1 MNLEQLQM
9 DWQGHSS
16 KLNDCIQLNQ
26 KLLNEIE
33 ANKQSNELDKLV
45 TSRIIEAVMFALIVF
60 LLWQYIAGAWAMTAP
75 IVSAMVLAVF
85 AIIGLA
91 GNIGQIALLK
101 AIDYSNPVKKTL
113 SQLIE
118 VRSHNLNVFKL
129 LVLSVPFY
137 MAYVFLGYELVFSID
152 LFAVMQTSTKMIF
165 AGAAL
170 ALAVMTGIFIRK
182 LKPENRNH
190 KLINWFYKE
199 VTGER
204 LTKLLENAQN
214 IKE

>member
-75 IVSAMVLAVF
+75 VVSAMVLAVF

>member
-9 DWQGHSS
+9 EWQGNSS

-33 ANKQSNELDKLV
+33 ANKQSSELDKLV
-45 TSRIIEAVMFALIVF
+45 TSRIIEAALFAVIVF
-60 LLWQYIAGAWAMTAP
+60 LLWQYIAGSWAMTAP
-75 IVSAMVLAVF
+75 VISALTLTVF

-101 AIDYSNPVKKTL
+101 AINYSNPVKKTL
-113 SQLIE
+113 SQLIA
-118 VRSHNLNVFKL
+118 VRSHNVNVFKL
-129 LVLSVPFY
+129 LTLSVPFY
-137 MAYVFLGYELVFSID
+137 MAYVFLGYELVFGID

-165 AGAAL
+165 AGV
-170 ALAVMTGIFIRK
+170 AVVLSVVTGVFITK

-190 KLINWFYKE
+190 RVINWFFNE

-204 LTKLLENAQN
+204 LTKLLNNAQSM
-214 IKE
+214 KE

>member
-16 KLNDCIQLNQ
+16 KLKDCIQLNQ

-45 TSRIIEAVMFALIVF
+45 TSRIIEAVTFALIVF
-60 LLWQYIAGAWAMTAP
+60 LLWQYIAGAWAITAP
-75 IVSAMVLAVF
+75 VISAMLLAVF
-85 AIIGLA
+85 AIIGFA

-118 VRSHNLNVFKL
+118 VRSHNLNVFQL

-137 MAYVFLGYELVFSID
+137 MAYVFLGYELVFGID

-170 ALAVMTGIFIRK
+170 ALAVMTGIFIRR

-190 KLINWFYKE
+190 KIINWFYRE